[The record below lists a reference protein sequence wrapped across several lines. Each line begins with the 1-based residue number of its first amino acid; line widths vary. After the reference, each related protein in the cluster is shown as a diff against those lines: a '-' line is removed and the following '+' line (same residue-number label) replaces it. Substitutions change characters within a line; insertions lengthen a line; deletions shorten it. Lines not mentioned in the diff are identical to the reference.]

1 MEQADI
7 AAMSVTSRPVLRTRF
22 VALRGPEPT
31 TLLRFHPRLT
41 VLSGFND
48 GLADWLAGAFEHG
61 PTGAPDG
68 FAVLD
73 GARVALSDLPASV
86 YLEGRCPFVRSDALD
101 ADLQHLGRGA
111 SDELGFEVSA
121 VTDAIA
127 AARRRSEAAS
137 KRIVELDQEIAA
149 AERRVA
155 ELQGAT
161 PPARRSVVTRDRTE
175 DVEQLEHLVHAIADA
190 DALPKET
197 DPDAEAMARAFEALN
212 DAARRHRP
220 RADVEEELRKW
231 ELVTAEARARLAERR
246 ATAPRVSPEDLAEAS
261 RLREAAREAN
271 DRRTLLRR
279 RPGEESSAIDAQLKS
294 LLERLGA
301 RTYDDLMLMGTGLGS
316 ADADLAIREATNVVA
331 AAERRCS
338 DLRSELTRPDI
349 DQLRAERAQLVEQAR
364 QLLGGD
370 PGTDP
375 ITTLREHR
383 IEPQAVVDAEVAL
396 ARRLRDLDAHVD
408 GTMVETAN
416 RLIDEWKAQLDE
428 HERGLVETQRLED
441 QLAEAEDAVR
451 QGRTMRARLTREIEA
466 RRTEISDLEYDRRRT
481 ETRAR
486 DANGTVATI
495 TPAILDRVVADL
507 FTACESSAL
516 PIVVDDPFTAL
527 TPELRRRALGV
538 LARRGGANQIVLV
551 TADASTVE
559 WAASAGEDVAIAWTA
574 DDARA
579 RMRQTV

>member
-1 MEQADI
+1 MEQADT
-7 AAMSVTSRPVLRTRF
+7 AAMSVTSRPVPRTRF

-41 VLSGFND
+41 VLSGFSD
-48 GLADWLAGAFEHG
+48 ALAEWLAGAFEHG
-61 PTGAPDG
+61 PTGTPDG

-73 GARVALSDLPASV
+73 GARVPLSELPASV
-86 YLEGRCPFVRSDALD
+86 YLEGRCRIVRSDALA
-101 ADLQHLGRGA
+101 ADLQHLGRGVR
-111 SDELGFEVSA
+111 DEIGFEVSA

-127 AARRRSEAAS
+127 AARRRSEAVS
-137 KRIVELDQEIAA
+137 KRIAELDREIAD
-149 AERRVA
+149 AEQRLA
-155 ELQGAT
+155 ELQSAT

-175 DVEQLEHLVHAIADA
+175 DVEQLEHLVQAIADA
-190 DALPKET
+190 EMLPKEP

-212 DAARRHRP
+212 HAARRLRP
-220 RADVEEELRKW
+220 RAEVEDELRKW

-246 ATAPRVSPEDLAEAS
+246 ATAPRISPEDLAEAS

-338 DLRSELTRPDI
+338 DLRTELTQPDI

-364 QLLGGD
+364 RLLAAD
-370 PGTDP
+370 PGNDP
-375 ITTLREHR
+375 VTALREHR

-396 ARRLRDLDAHVD
+396 ARRLRDLDVHVD
-408 GTMVETAN
+408 GTMVETAQ
-416 RLIDEWKAQLDE
+416 RLIGEWNAQLDE
-428 HERGLVETQRLED
+428 HERGIAETQRLED
-441 QLAEAEDAVR
+441 EVAEAEVVVR
-451 QGRTMRARLTREIEA
+451 QGRTMRARLTHEVEA
-466 RRTEISDLEYDRRRT
+466 RRTEISDLEYDRRRL
-481 ETRAR
+481 ETRAL
-486 DANGTVATI
+486 DTNSSVATI

-507 FTACESSAL
+507 FADTETSAL
-516 PIVVDDPFTAL
+516 PVIVEDPFTAL

-538 LARRGGANQIVLV
+538 LARRGGANQIVVV
-551 TADASTVE
+551 TADPATVQ
-559 WAASAGEDVAIAWTA
+559 WAASVGEDVAIAWTA